1 MTDTSLTNPPI
12 NANHNSLANPFGNS
26 LPNPMAHNSS
36 QHGFSFFTNY
46 AHVLLLIAQAS
57 DVRMRELAADI
68 GITER
73 AIQRIIEELVTAG
86 YLSVKK
92 EGAAAIAMT
101 FALSFRSSVYQL
113 LTVLLEIS
121 FGSSTSNR
129 RINLAD
135 TAPQT
140 RLRPLKPLAKDSRKL
155 LRTLRFASP
164 IRPDL

>member
-12 NANHNSLANPFGNS
+12 NANHNSLANPLGNS

-92 EGAAAIAMT
+92 EG
-101 FALSFRSSVYQL
+101 RR
-113 LTVLLEIS
+113 
-121 FGSSTSNR
+121 NR
-129 RINLAD
+129 YDVRVEL
-135 TAPQT
+135 
-140 RLRPLKPLAKDSRKL
+140 PLKRLPVAH
-155 LRTLRFASP
+155 RTVGDLVRFANEHPQNQFGGHSSANPTQTTETLSP
-164 IRPDL
+164 S